1 MIVAAAGALCC
12 AATAVAREPIVNQA
26 APDFQVTTIDGN
38 KLSLADFRGQV
49 LVLNFWA
56 TWCVPCKKELP
67 MMDAYYRLQQHAGLR
82 ILAVTTEDS
91 LPLSQL
97 KPLAAVLAIPMV
109 RHFKGDYGPLK
120 GVPTNYVIDRDGVL
134 RYAQSGALTL
144 DRMNAILVP
153 LLRAPVSAMAL
164 H

>member
-1 MIVAAAGALCC
+1 MIVAAVGALRCSGI
-12 AATAVAREPIVNQA
+12 AVAKEPIVNQA
-26 APDFQVTTIDGN
+26 APDFQVTTIYGH
-38 KLSLADFRGQV
+38 KLSLADFKGQV

-97 KPLAAVLAIPMV
+97 KPL
-109 RHFKGDYGPLK
+109 
-120 GVPTNYVIDRDGVL
+120 L
-134 RYAQSGALTL
+134 RC
-144 DRMNAILVP
+144 
-153 LLRAPVSAMAL
+153 
-164 H
+164 